1 MLFNSR
7 AAALQDLYFVSM
19 LLQSNIL
26 TTSKEHVYHHE
37 DMRMI
42 MQKKNYSLVALMMIF
57 NRNDPPSDVICWIYM
72 FERIR
77 CMDGGIVLREVVII
91 HTVWNRVA
99 IPSGYLPETMK
110 NIFFSTFS
118 DVNFS
123 FHVSS

>member
-1 MLFNSR
+1 
-7 AAALQDLYFVSM
+7 
-19 LLQSNIL
+19 
-26 TTSKEHVYHHE
+26 
-37 DMRMI
+37 
-42 MQKKNYSLVALMMIF
+42 MMIF

-99 IPSGYLPETMK
+99 IPSGDLPETV
-110 NIFFSTFS
+110 NIFSTLS

>member
-1 MLFNSR
+1 
-7 AAALQDLYFVSM
+7 
-19 LLQSNIL
+19 
-26 TTSKEHVYHHE
+26 
-37 DMRMI
+37 
-42 MQKKNYSLVALMMIF
+42 MQKKIYSLVALMMIF

-77 CMDGGIVLREVVII
+77 CMDGGVVLREVVII

-123 FHVSS
+123 FQVRMSEHQGSYQV